1 MIEYPRYYGRFGIRD
16 TTPRSWCK
24 PAKPFR
30 RPLFSKGFIDMVI
43 TLACYA
49 GMISLFYAMVEE
61 LTK

>member
-1 MIEYPRYYGRFGIRD
+1 MIENPRYYGRHGIRD
-16 TTPRSWCK
+16 TTPQPWCK
-24 PAKPFR
+24 PAKPFK

-49 GMISLFYAMVEE
+49 GMISLFVAMVEE